1 MTRDEIRQLAEDW
14 IAAWNAHDLESIIS
28 HYDERVELISPVAEQ
43 LLGIPNGKVSGRA
56 SLREYFHRG
65 LEAYPELHFDLK
77 DVLAGLNSLV
87 LYYTNKKGTRTGEF
101 MDLSAGGKVTR
112 VVAHYSI

>member
-1 MTRDEIRQLAEDW
+1 LTRDEIRQLAEDW
-14 IAAWNAHDLESIIS
+14 IAAWNAHDLEAIIS

-43 LLGIPNGKVSGRA
+43 LLGIPNGKVSGKA
-56 SLREYFHRG
+56 SLRAYFQRG

-87 LYYTNKKGTRTGEF
+87 LYYTNQKGTRTGEF

>member
-1 MTRDEIRQLAEDW
+1 VTRDEIRQLAENW
-14 IAAWNAHDLESIIS
+14 VAAWNAHDLEGIIS
-28 HYDERVELISPVAEQ
+28 HYDERVELFSPVAEH
-43 LLGIPNGKVSGRA
+43 LGIPNGKVTGKV
-56 SLREYFHRG
+56 SLREYFQRG

-87 LYYTNKKGTRTGEF
+87 LYYTNQKGTRTAEF
-101 MDLSAGGKVTR
+101 MDLGAGGKVTR